1 MQRASKDDVAPE
13 DSTMRQTLLLTI
25 LFVAAIPLVGRQVP
39 PAAAQDKARI
49 DVTGKWIFQ
58 VTTSAGAGTPTVT
71 FKQSGETLTGRYS
84 STNLGEA
91 DLNGTVKGRDIAFK
105 FVGTVQGMSVDVA
118 YTGTIES
125 NDAMKGTL
133 DIAGLAQGTFTA
145 KRQ

>member
-1 MQRASKDDVAPE
+1 
-13 DSTMRQTLLLTI
+13 MRQIFFTI
-25 LFVAAIPLVGRQVP
+25 LFVGAILLPGRSLFAVAVQT
-39 PAAAQDKARI
+39 KAGI
-49 DVTGKWIFQ
+49 DVTGKWAFQ
-58 VTTSAGAGTPTVT
+58 VTTTAGGGTPTVT
-71 FKQSGETLTGRYS
+71 FKQSGEMLTGHYS

-91 DLNGTVKGRDIAFK
+91 DLTGTVKGQDITFK
-105 FVGTVQGMSVDVA
+105 FVGNVQGNSVDVT